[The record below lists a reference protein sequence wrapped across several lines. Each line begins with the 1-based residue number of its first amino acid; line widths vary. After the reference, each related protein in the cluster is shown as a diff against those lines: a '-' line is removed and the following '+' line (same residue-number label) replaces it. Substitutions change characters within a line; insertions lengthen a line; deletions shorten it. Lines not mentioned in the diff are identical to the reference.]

1 MARKNKR
8 LPREK
13 LPPLTGARP
22 RTPGV
27 AELAPGATKVTNQ
40 ASRAK
45 DSPRVVRS
53 GNDSRTKV
61 AYEGPNRGG

>member
-1 MARKNKR
+1 MATKKTKR
-8 LPREK
+8 PPDK

-22 RTPGV
+22 SRTEV
-27 AELAPGATKVTNQ
+27 SLAPGATKVANQ

-53 GNDSRTKV
+53 GSDSRTKV
-61 AYEGPNRGG
+61 AYEGPRNRGR